1 MKILIQTPGFKA
13 SKKLQ
18 NLVTE
23 KLDKLSELYPRI
35 LEARVV
41 LRLDKS
47 EDQKNK
53 ICEVIIVIRGNDL
66 FASRKTE
73 SFEESL
79 SKVVTALKRQLSV
92 AKDKPK
98 SVKKAAAKKTAK
110 IKK

>member
-18 NLVTE
+18 KLVTD
-23 KLDKLSELYPRI
+23 KLEKLSELYPKI
-35 LEARVV
+35 LEGRVV

-53 ICEVIIVIRGNDL
+53 ICEVIIGIRGNDL
-66 FASRKTE
+66 FASRQTE

-79 SKVVTALKRQLSV
+79 SKVITALKRQLSV
-92 AKDKPK
+92 AKGKPK
-98 SVKKAAAKKTAK
+98 SVKKAAAKRPS
-110 IKK
+110 KK